1 MKYIVTFSFQGDDG
15 ETKIQKS
22 KSIEAEDANEA
33 AIKFK
38 DQFESMEGISCTI
51 ISTKDIYK

>member
-22 KSIEAEDANEA
+22 NPIEAEDANEA
-33 AIKFK
+33 TIKLK
-38 DQFESMEGISCTI
+38 DQFESFEGISCTI
-51 ISTKDIYK
+51 ISTKEVK